1 MTVTPAETP
10 KTPIER
16 WTGVRSGQASRPEPA
31 KTALGLNQAV
41 EPTPKESLEKIAR
54 ELVGSTFY
62 GTLMK
67 QMHDSPFKSEI
78 FSGGRGEQAF
88 SPLYDQHMIQRMSG
102 NSADRLVRP
111 IVKRFEKAAA
121 AAYEKQQIQKQK
133 HEQGGD
139 FVSTYRRA

>member
-1 MTVTPAETP
+1 MNITPAETP

-16 WTGVRSGQASRPEPA
+16 WTGMRPGQASRQQPA
-31 KTALGLNQAV
+31 KTARSLYQAV

-54 ELVGSTFY
+54 DLVGSTFY

-67 QMHDSPFKSEI
+67 QMHDSPFKSDV

-88 SPLYDQHMIQRMSG
+88 SPIYDQHMIQRMSG

-111 IVKRFEKAAA
+111 IVKRFEKGAE
-121 AAYEKQQIQKQK
+121 AAYAKHQIEKQQ

-139 FVSTYRRA
+139 FVSAYRRA